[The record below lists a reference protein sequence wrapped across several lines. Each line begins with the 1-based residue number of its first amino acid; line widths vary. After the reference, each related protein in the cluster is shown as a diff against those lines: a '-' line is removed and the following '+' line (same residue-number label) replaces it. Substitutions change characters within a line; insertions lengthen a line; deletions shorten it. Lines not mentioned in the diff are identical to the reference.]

1 MSQKRVYISGPMSG
15 LPEFNYPAFHAAA
28 AELRAYGL
36 HVENPAES
44 PEPECKSWLGFMR
57 LAVAQLATCDYVVT
71 LPGWENSKGARVEVE
86 LARGLGFPVKP
97 LHEFLRI
104 ADTWLSKPAVVT
116 GGALHEPSERS
127 VHPAPGRLPGN
138 PALAA

>member
-1 MSQKRVYISGPMSG
+1 MTHTTAPAQLAKRVYISGPMSG

-28 AELRAYGL
+28 AELRTYGL

-116 GGALHEPSERS
+116 GGCVA
-127 VHPAPGRLPGN
+127 
-138 PALAA
+138 